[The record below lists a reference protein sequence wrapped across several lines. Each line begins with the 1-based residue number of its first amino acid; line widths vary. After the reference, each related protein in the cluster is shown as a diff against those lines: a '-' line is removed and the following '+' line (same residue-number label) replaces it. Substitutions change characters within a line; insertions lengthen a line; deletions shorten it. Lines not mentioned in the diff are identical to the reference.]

1 MPTKNKNRDEI
12 RTILLSLLIARPG
25 PTPVVVLDQDY
36 YREEGERIP
45 WRKLG
50 YTDVVEFLKSMPEHF
65 SIERF
70 KDVHYVRGIAS
81 EKTKHVSSLVSRQKK
96 PKYLPSYQ
104 FRQRSLPNYVIPQ
117 RQRLRIPAEQLSQ
130 LVTFVK
136 NNPTGVSLRNAMQ
149 MLQTQLPH
157 TKLSI
162 NDIQYQLRE
171 LSHSLYIDRDMIYP
185 LSVNDVSQE
194 VKNCPQPSTE
204 PQKVPRPPVAEM
216 VGGDEGSD
224 FLEDFSDEDFGLVDY
239 VSSNYPNQSKTNER
253 LATNFAWRANNE
265 QSPMFNRNNDVD
277 VDEYFAANN
286 TNCDTPNTMI
296 TDSVDLSTLISKRM
310 KSRLDDLM
318 RDSPE
323 GIWCADLPEKY
334 LNKYKVNLNYAEL
347 GFNSVREYVSYLP
360 DIFYMTRT
368 NSTEDFLL
376 YSADKRPI
384 VPDQVQLTKTEPIEI
399 KSKSHQQYDEH
410 IAIHI
415 QHNDDNAPIPADVSP
430 TITKTFAPDDV
441 MNYNDSVDQI
451 LVTELQ
457 LSDKKYLEVYIVEI
471 FNPSFFWIHL
481 RDNKKE
487 FDRLMDD
494 LSDFYDYK
502 KDKYTIPKIALKK
515 GLNCACVYANRWHRG
530 IIRSVKPDFKV
541 TVLFYDYGTL
551 KTYASEDV
559 YYLHKQFS
567 FRPAQAI
574 PCGLYNVRP
583 CIGDRWKKS
592 VTDQLI
598 DRINETLLALT
609 IVSVDPLNN
618 SMMVILSDT
627 SDEVDVHINEWLIKE
642 KLARYGKMVRM
653 YENFSYLHY
662 STCNNTQSPMSTSI
676 AYIEI
681 SDTERDTVNLD
692 ETRHDRNQSIAC
704 NKGMN
709 TLFDVKKNDKINVK
723 SENKTVEVLRNV
735 SSSKKALLQKL
746 RDINSLDARSS
757 DFKSQSTNYSKN
769 EKPSG
774 PSRLALFQ
782 KLKTL
787 NVTSNSNSSI
797 SEPNYFKDNVQQIDS
812 DTKADLQ
819 NDNENKN
826 CVNMD
831 STFSLRDSDNE
842 ENNEKDFGTFRSLYG
857 GRGLMKP
864 FDWSIIKKN
873 DTVSH
878 ETTVTSHNNLDNLIK
893 EYKSNITEE
902 KSESHKFNNKEK
914 ESLPAN
920 SYFLNITRK
929 EEEYY
934 LPEKNIN
941 YDFKNVSQSVARLRN
956 KMEIHNDKY
965 TTVIVPRNVL
975 EILCDDIQ
983 SQNTLS
989 SDTNTVKTNGVA
1001 SSIKETALFKIIN
1014 ENGEIK
1020 TKEKIEKNRD
1030 FDADMKSISSDM
1042 VNNEDCINKIT
1053 KINNKKTFECNT
1065 DSLPESSTNGKGF
1078 SLKYK
1083 TLENEIKHMQMNS
1096 VNSSTSTDISN
1107 TRDSPS
1113 SEQIQSSSSSHRS
1126 STTSSIISS
1135 DDEQHKDFKSQ
1146 SNVRFSKLSPTSSN
1160 DFLLDCNF
1168 KETRG
1173 LLTSDNDSVVSFNL
1187 DDSKKN
1193 QPVEINAI
1201 TSNID
1206 NSKQPNMLE
1215 LVLKNAEN
1223 VTSNVELN
1231 SDDLSN
1237 QENDINDK
1245 SCDKEKGELVDELVI
1260 DRIRCKSMNNDIS
1273 MPEKLLVPPVLDDCD
1288 IESDDE
1294 EWDSFVPEP
1303 FFQKIF
1309 QSSQM
1314 MNFLKLKD

>member
-415 QHNDDNAPIPADVSP
+415 QHNDDNAPIPADV
-430 TITKTFAPDDV
+430 
-441 MNYNDSVDQI
+441 
-451 LVTELQ
+451 
-457 LSDKKYLEVYIVEI
+457 
-471 FNPSFFWIHL
+471 
-481 RDNKKE
+481 
-487 FDRLMDD
+487 
-494 LSDFYDYK
+494 
-502 KDKYTIPKIALKK
+502 
-515 GLNCACVYANRWHRG
+515 
-530 IIRSVKPDFKV
+530 
-541 TVLFYDYGTL
+541 
-551 KTYASEDV
+551 
-559 YYLHKQFS
+559 
-567 FRPAQAI
+567 
-574 PCGLYNVRP
+574 
-583 CIGDRWKKS
+583 
-592 VTDQLI
+592 
-598 DRINETLLALT
+598 
-609 IVSVDPLNN
+609 NN